1 MTSPDAP
8 GAPPLDIR
16 EGHLTVDRTALF
28 CSAGGQGRV
37 EEILVVLHGFGMHAR
52 DFLGWFR
59 PVITPNRLVV
69 APEALNRYYT
79 NHKTGRTG
87 ATWMT
92 RHERLFEI
100 EDYVRYLDQLL
111 EVVRGPAGAD
121 LPVQVHAFS
130 QGAATGARWV
140 AYGKIRPVRLVLWG
154 GGVPPDLEVERHR
167 EALEAADVTIVMGDR
182 DQYITEEQVQAE
194 VKRLTAAGLTFK
206 LERFKGGHVIP
217 WPLLESI
224 VAGTT

>member
-1 MTSPDAP
+1 MTGPDAP
-8 GAPPLDIR
+8 GLPPLEIR
-16 EGHLTVDRTALF
+16 EGHLTVDRSALF
-28 CSAGGQGRV
+28 CSAGGHGKV
-37 EEILVVLHGFGMHAR
+37 EEIWVVLHGFGMHAR

-59 PVITPNRLVV
+59 PVVTPHRLVV

-111 EVVRGPAGAD
+111 EVIRAEVGTNV
-121 LPVQVHAFS
+121 PVQVHAFS

-140 AYGKIRPVRLVLWG
+140 SYGKVRPTRLVLWG
-154 GGVPPDLEVERHR
+154 GGVPPDLELARHR
-167 EALEAADVTIVMGDR
+167 ERLEAADVTIVVGDR
-182 DQYITEEQVQAE
+182 DQYLNEEQIQAE
-194 VKRLTAAGLTFK
+194 VQRLTAGGLTFR
-206 LERFKGGHVIP
+206 LERFTGGHVIP

-224 VAGTT
+224 AAGPA